1 MTTRRE
7 FQERIGPGR
16 LCLRRRCIAHSRA
29 LLNVA
34 VRIASLPS
42 SAIVVTSLLFASP
55 AYPWGREGHEIIAV
69 IAETHLTDTARK
81 RIKELLP
88 QGTTLADAST
98 WPDKA
103 GRQIPDMNPYHFI
116 NFPNDANAY
125 DQQRDCKL
133 RNCIIEAIAWYVR
146 VLKSPD
152 APRNE
157 KRIALRF
164 VAHLVGD
171 IHQPLHAG
179 FAEDRGGNSVDV
191 RFNGRKENLHS
202 LWDTALV
209 ELEEGTPAEIA
220 KRIQAGVTSED
231 RQQWQQGTP
240 AAWALESL
248 AIVRAQIYRLPASG
262 EINAEYVESARA
274 LIRTRLAQAGA
285 RLALLLNDLFAPP
298 NR

>member
-1 MTTRRE
+1 MRL
-7 FQERIGPGR
+7 ILSGR
-16 LCLRRRCIAHSRA
+16 LHE
-29 LLNVA
+29 VA
-34 VRIASLPS
+34 PKILSFNAAFCFVL
-42 SAIVVTSLLFASP
+42 SAGP
-55 AYPWGREGHEIIAV
+55 AYPWGSKGHEIVATIAK
-69 IAETHLTDTARK
+69 TQLTDTARK

-88 QGTTLADAST
+88 QGTSLADAST

-103 GRQIPDMNPYHFI
+103 GRQIPDMDPYHFI
-116 NFPNDANAY
+116 NFPKDANTY

-133 RNCIIEAIAWYVR
+133 RNCIIEAIAWYLQ

-152 APRNE
+152 APHNE

-179 FAEDRGGNSVDV
+179 FAEDRGGNSVEV

-209 ELEEGTPAEIA
+209 EIEQGTPGEIA
-220 KRIQAGVTSED
+220 GRIQTTVTVED

-240 AAWALESL
+240 ADWALESL
-248 AIVRAQIYRLPASG
+248 AMPLP
-262 EINAEYVESARA
+262 
-274 LIRTRLAQAGA
+274 
-285 RLALLLNDLFAPP
+285 
-298 NR
+298 

>member
-1 MTTRRE
+1 MRKYSPVFRHQRKVAQTIHWL
-7 FQERIGPGR
+7 FI
-16 LCLRRRCIAHSRA
+16 SA
-29 LLNVA
+29 LVGT
-34 VRIASLPS
+34 IS
-42 SAIVVTSLLFASP
+42 FKASP
-55 AYPWGREGHEIIAV
+55 AYPWGSKGHEIVAA

-88 QGTTLADAST
+88 QGTTLAEAST

-103 GRQIPDMNPYHFI
+103 GRQIPDMDPYHFI
-116 NFPNDANAY
+116 NFPKDANTY

-133 RNCIIEAIAWYVR
+133 RNCIIEAIAWYMQ

-209 ELEEGTPAEIA
+209 ELEQGTPAEIA
-220 KRIQAGVTSED
+220 ARIQAAVTSD
-231 RQQWQQGTP
+231 DVSNGSKGRRQSG
-240 AAWALESL
+240 
-248 AIVRAQIYRLPASG
+248 RL
-262 EINAEYVESARA
+262 
-274 LIRTRLAQAGA
+274 
-285 RLALLLNDLFAPP
+285 
-298 NR
+298 NRWR